1 VKIWDTHSKL
11 QQSKKKAGKK
21 FCSQAQE
28 ISCTTGVL
36 KKKKK
41 LKKMNNTEMVVMEEK
56 EISAFSTT
64 SSSQIYTL

>member
-41 LKKMNNTEMVVMEEK
+41 TEENEQHRNGGNGGK
-56 EISAFSTT
+56 RNFGI
-64 SSSQIYTL
+64 LHH